1 MVIWKSSTLMLNRCS
16 EKKPLRIAACDMH
29 MQNHFDT
36 KKINQVGHLEISRN
50 SRYLKQALWAVT

>member
-29 MQNHFDT
+29 MQNHFD
-36 KKINQVGHLEISRN
+36 KKRSTWLDTWKLVEI
-50 SRYLKQALWAVT
+50 VDI